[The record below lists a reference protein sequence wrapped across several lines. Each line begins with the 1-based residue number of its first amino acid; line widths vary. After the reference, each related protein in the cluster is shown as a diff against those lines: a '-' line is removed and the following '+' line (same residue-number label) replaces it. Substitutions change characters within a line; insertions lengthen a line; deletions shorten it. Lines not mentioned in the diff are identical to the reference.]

1 MYLSNSELK
10 QLELLKKKSPVAR
23 FLMMAE
29 LIEGQIE
36 VMKAGLKYKN
46 PKMNDKELNQC
57 LKLRM
62 KKIYSWKH

>member
-10 QLELLKKKSPVAR
+10 QLELLKKKNPVER
-23 FLMMAE
+23 FLMMVQ
-29 LIEGQIE
+29 LIDGQVE
-36 VMKAGLKYKN
+36 AMKAGLKHKN
-46 PKMNDKELNQC
+46 PGMSNEELNQC